1 MYKIRPTLP
10 AETGR
15 IDRPALAGIN
25 FEDVFAITPSP
36 LLILNRDLVIVYANA
51 AYLTTT
57 GCALSEIQD
66 RYVFEAF
73 PETEDRVSLFRSA
86 FQQALDGTTNTLTTE
101 PYAIPVDGGGMREV
115 VWTCTHAPLRNADG
129 EVEFVMQ
136 NALDITEKHRSELE
150 NRVLIRELGHRV
162 KNSLATMQAITRMS
176 LIDTKSIA
184 EAREDLL
191 ARMHAMSEVQNLLV
205 DRSWRGSR
213 IDAILVN
220 ALVPF
225 GYVQDGPCRIHLD
238 GPPAAVSAKQAQA
251 LSMALHELAT
261 NAAKYGALSND
272 DGTVHVTWTLSDKES
287 GHLALTWREAG
298 GPTVLEPTR
307 KGFGTTML
315 TRILAQEIKGEI
327 AMDYRT
333 DGLVCTM
340 EGWLEHRT

>member
-1 MYKIRPTLP
+1 MYKIRPSPP
-10 AETGR
+10 AETAR
-15 IDRPALAGIN
+15 IDRPASAGIN
-25 FEDVFAITPSP
+25 FEDVFSITPSP
-36 LLILNRDLVIVYANA
+36 LMILNRDLMIVYANA

-73 PETEDRVSLFRSA
+73 PEEEDRVRLFRAA
-86 FQQALDGTTNTLTTE
+86 FQQALDGTANTLTTE
-101 PYAIPVDGGGMREV
+101 PYAIPVDGGGMREAI
-115 VWTCTHAPLRNADG
+115 WTCTHIPLRNADG
-129 EVEFVMQ
+129 EVAFLIQ
-136 NALDITEKHRSELE
+136 NAVDITEKHRSEVE
-150 NRVLIRELGHRV
+150 NRVLMRELDHRV

-176 LIDTKSIA
+176 LVDTKTMA
-184 EAREDLL
+184 QAREDLL

-205 DRSWRGSR
+205 DRSWQGSR
-213 IDAILVN
+213 LDAILAN

-225 GYVQDGPCRIHLD
+225 GYEPDGPGRVHLD
-238 GPPAAVSAKQAQA
+238 GPPVAVSAKQAQA

-272 DGTVHVTWTLSDKES
+272 DGTVHVTWTLSNTET
-287 GHLALTWREAG
+287 GQLTLTWREAG
-298 GPTVLEPTR
+298 GPTVREPTR
-307 KGFGTTML
+307 NGFGTTML

-327 AMDYRT
+327 AMDYRA

>member
-205 DRSWRGSR
+205 DRSWRG
-213 IDAILVN
+213 
-220 ALVPF
+220 
-225 GYVQDGPCRIHLD
+225 IHLD